1 MTTLAAGSVPL
12 TFLCTGQQNVSM
24 FSNGG
29 DIAVISVSEVNGQS
43 GSLTLGPS
51 PFVYTTKQHPN
62 GSIVTVNCTVGS
74 IDATQQG
81 AAGTPMSFTGA
92 QLTTMNAAIAAGTA
106 SYAVGTQVTNT
117 DTGAVWSL
125 SGVGTSA
132 AFAASGGG
140 SSAGVLT
147 AKSTVSC
154 AGDSIFQRG
163 WDTGL
168 QCSTFPPLWASSA
181 MTEHLD
187 IMNCYAVGG
196 TTSLDL
202 INSQLASIVADG
214 YDIAWIHT
222 GANNFSSTATTAR
235 TIAQSLADM
244 RTILDALVAVK
255 KAVIWDAVNPAVYV
269 TGSRWAEAE
278 LLNDG
283 YAMICAEYASKG
295 VIWNDCYNTLL
306 NTASLTGDPVLAYL
320 TDANIHPNTWGAKL
334 LGRQSAKN
342 ISKALKVLPGFNV
355 TGSATAMFQVG
366 TGTSGVQTPSSGVVY
381 AGTAPPTSMTVA
393 QVGAGTLTGTQ
404 YTTTAGQKRYR
415 LECPSIAANGTITIG
430 SNNDAA
436 LAASFSN
443 GDIVR
448 PYWEF
453 ALVYQT
459 GMYRGQT
466 VMSFNGTARSRA
478 LGFSPTD
485 TPTQT
490 WPSEMWAGKFYGSP
504 YTLGAA
510 PTAFVAN
517 LILFFGASG
526 GSFAIEIVGFGIEK
540 VVRI

>member
-1 MTTLAAGSVPL
+1 MAYQGFVGDGYVGNFTSTAAL
-12 TFLCTGQQNVSM
+12 E
-24 FSNGG
+24 
-29 DIAVISVSEVNGQS
+29 AAY
-43 GSLTLGPS
+43 PS
-51 PFVYTTKQHPN
+51 QRYA
-62 GSIVTVNCTVGS
+62 GR
-74 IDATQQG
+74 DATVE
-81 AAGTPMSFTGA
+81 ATPGQIVKYYSD
-92 QLTTMNAAIAAGTA
+92 GTA
-106 SYAVGTQVTNT
+106 WV
-117 DTGAVWSL
+117 L
-125 SGVGTSA
+125 
-132 AFAASGGG
+132 FGGG
-140 SSAGVLT
+140 SSGLTSAQTAAGSTGVLGLDSLGNGTQLNGSRFLPRLPT

-283 YAMICAEYASKG
+283 YAMICAEYAHKG
-295 VIWNDCYNTLL
+295 VIWNDCYSVLL
-306 NTASLTGDPVLAYL
+306 NAASLTGDPTLAYL

-342 ISKALKVLPGFNV
+342 ISKALKVLPGFSV
-355 TGSATAMFQVG
+355 TGSATAIFQVG

-381 AGTAPPTSMTVA
+381 AGTAPPTGMTVA

-415 LECPSIAANGTITIG
+415 LECPSIAANGNITIG
-430 SNNDAA
+430 TNNGAA

-448 PYWEF
+448 PYWEI

-504 YTLGAA
+504 YTLTAA
-510 PTAFVAN
+510 PTDFVAN

-540 VVRI
+540 IVSN